1 MMARTPASRAL
12 TSTLLLALLLAL
24 PLAAQAQSSRA
35 NRGDSTLM
43 LGVSSG
49 GHLPSA
55 IAPPV
60 GVGLFL
66 GESLLLGA
74 EYGQS
79 SYSGEGDDDLEYE
92 TTYTN
97 AGGFARWF
105 PGNSFN
111 VLLAYHQR
119 TWDAELEY
127 TVEDETTG
135 VDKPVDATLTA
146 DAGVVTAG
154 IGNQWTTDFGMVIG
168 VDWLLGSAL
177 ASSSKSGEID
187 DEMAETYAPEE
198 VEEAEAE
205 LEDAGDLLNQASAS
219 PGVFVITLGWAF

>member
-1 MMARTPASRAL
+1 MTRTLAPRAL
-12 TSTLLLALLLAL
+12 TLTVLAVLLL

-43 LGVSSG
+43 FGVSSG
-49 GHLPSA
+49 GHLPSVV
-55 IAPPV
+55 APPV

-66 GESLLLGA
+66 GESLLVGA
-74 EYGQS
+74 EYGS
-79 SYSGEGDDDLEYE
+79 ASYADETDDVEY
-92 TTYTN
+92 TTDYTN

-127 TVEDETTG
+127 TVEDESTG
-135 VDKPVDATLTA
+135 DEKPVDATLTA
-146 DAGVVTAG
+146 EAAVVTAG

-177 ASSSKSGEID
+177 ASSSRSGDID
-187 DEMAETYAPEE
+187 DDTLETLAPGE

-205 LEDAGDLLNQASAS
+205 LEDAGDLLNRASAS